1 MKKNLPKKWVQN
13 LKILDVALQP
23 ILNIHTGKI
32 FAVEALLRNYEEV
45 GFSSIFDLFDAVYE
59 DNLLCSFDLKL
70 RKKAIKK
77 FIEIDGYEKMKLFY
91 NLDNRLLEMPDFSH
105 GNTLKLLERYGMDK
119 KTICFEI
126 SERQEI
132 SNTPKMQEVLAHYK
146 EEKYC
151 IAIDDFGVGHSG
163 YKLLYDSKPDII
175 KIDRF
180 FLTNIDTDSKK
191 KLMSRSIT
199 HLALQLGI
207 KVIAE
212 GIETKEELLAC
223 RDIGCH
229 FIQGYLI
236 QKPTKKAAEILQEYP
251 NITHILTSE
260 KRTSFGNYK
269 IESYLDKNPSL
280 CIDTEMGTVIKHFQ
294 KNPHIE
300 IAVIVNTINEPIG
313 ILLESKIKEY
323 IYSPYGRSLMTNST
337 TMKLKLKNLLQPC
350 GITEVTANMSTIIE
364 LFSNNPESV
373 GIILTNNAKYYGF
386 LSARAIISIM
396 NEQNLLYAREQN
408 PLTKLPGNSM
418 IEKYLYEVS
427 TSQEFYILCYLDLDN
442 FKAFNDVYGF
452 RNGDRAIILFA
463 DILKKNLSQEFFK
476 AHIGGDDFFIAIQS
490 SYEDEQKQIDAIMK
504 IVKKFCDDTREL
516 YSKEDKENGYILSTD
531 REGNKKKFPLLSVSA
546 SVLMVRSS
554 SKKRDVDTLNEIFSF
569 QKKVAKQEAN
579 HISISCML

>member
-23 ILNIHTGKI
+23 ILNIHTGRI

-59 DNLLCSFDLKL
+59 DNLLYSFDLKL

-132 SNTPKMQEVLAHYK
+132 SNTPKIQEVLAHYK

-180 FLTNIDTDSKK
+180 FLTNIDIDGKK

-223 RDIGCH
+223 
-229 FIQGYLI
+229 
-236 QKPTKKAAEILQEYP
+236 
-251 NITHILTSE
+251 
-260 KRTSFGNYK
+260 
-269 IESYLDKNPSL
+269 
-280 CIDTEMGTVIKHFQ
+280 
-294 KNPHIE
+294 
-300 IAVIVNTINEPIG
+300 
-313 ILLESKIKEY
+313 
-323 IYSPYGRSLMTNST
+323 
-337 TMKLKLKNLLQPC
+337 
-350 GITEVTANMSTIIE
+350 
-364 LFSNNPESV
+364 
-373 GIILTNNAKYYGF
+373 
-386 LSARAIISIM
+386 
-396 NEQNLLYAREQN
+396 
-408 PLTKLPGNSM
+408 
-418 IEKYLYEVS
+418 
-427 TSQEFYILCYLDLDN
+427 
-442 FKAFNDVYGF
+442 
-452 RNGDRAIILFA
+452 
-463 DILKKNLSQEFFK
+463 
-476 AHIGGDDFFIAIQS
+476 
-490 SYEDEQKQIDAIMK
+490 
-504 IVKKFCDDTREL
+504 
-516 YSKEDKENGYILSTD
+516 
-531 REGNKKKFPLLSVSA
+531 
-546 SVLMVRSS
+546 
-554 SKKRDVDTLNEIFSF
+554 
-569 QKKVAKQEAN
+569 
-579 HISISCML
+579 